1 MATKISK
8 AQVISKAHQR
18 FGDNVKIE
26 YRRLGKET
34 GWYLSG
40 TNYDSCIG
48 KNIDKAWDWLNQ
60 THLYTLFYGYETME
74 TFHGTAREI
83 AREILLLQKEGYL
96 FDDMTLFP
104 YEEVEDF
111 GEEEEIS
118 VKDVLTVEEY
128 EAITG
133 WSPKRQRKIELISL
147 TENYSFLDWTYC
159 GSYYWPLPLSRGR
172 QNRSMNSIC
181 DFDNDDDNTNQYY
194 EVAFKHLLNT
204 VVKIQQT
211 NVIPSLFEKT
221 VVIVH
226 QALKYLSLRC
236 DGANLIDGQGF
247 NKFDAQ
253 IGHYLASLQELT
265 QRQVRTGWVL
275 LKKYRKQ
282 LQEGGIDYDAIPE
295 PPKPTGAQPDR
306 YIAFNTSGQFLV
318 YSHFDDN
325 SEFQNFLAA
334 IRKVSGR
341 YFDYGTKTNVIP
353 RRVESIEA
361 MVEIAQRWHFEFSE
375 AALNAIA
382 EIMEHPEQAEH
393 ARQISLDGNCFRVRF
408 DYEANV
414 IVAMRNVPG
423 RKYQDGYGDSV
434 PLFRNSCIALREVAQ
449 QFNFYVSPEART
461 ALDNPP
467 PEVKQIRAGTDFLV
481 VEYSHHDRDFTAAMK
496 NVPGSRFVKERP
508 DGIAIRYVVLSVD
521 SINRMYDI
529 AKDFGLEITD
539 QASHMMQEAL
549 EQMKA
554 NISASRAENSDFRV
568 GGLGGELR
576 PFQRAGVEYAV
587 KTKRTFLA
595 DEMGLGKTVQALA
608 TIQATDAFPALIVCP
623 ASLKLNWQREAKRWL
638 SGRSVSIF
646 TAAGLAAEI
655 EIINYDILKKNLNLL
670 KMRGFKAVIFDES
683 HALKNRKSQRTE
695 AAAELSKGIE
705 IRLALTG
712 TPVLNRPQE
721 LLSQLKIL
729 GRLDDVGGFW
739 KFAERYCAAQKTR
752 WGWDFSGS
760 ANLTELN
767 EKLRSICYIRRDKES
782 VLTELPSKQR
792 SVISLDIDNR
802 REYQKVERNL
812 IEWLTE
818 QRGEKLAERAQYAE
832 QLVKIEYLKQL
843 AAQGKL
849 SAFFEWIES
858 FLESGEKLVLFAT
871 HQNIID
877 AIAEKFSSA
886 LTLTGETPQT
896 QRQELVDKFQ
906 TDPETK
912 LIVMNMKAGGVGL
925 TLTAA
930 SNVAFLELGW
940 TPADHSQAEDRCHRI
955 GQRSSVNVWY
965 LLANKTIDEE
975 IYQLIDAKRKVVD
988 AATEG
993 GEMEKNRILQ
1003 ELIASLG
1010 VNFEK

>member
-1 MATKISK
+1 MANKISK
-8 AQVISKAHQR
+8 AQLVAKAQSF
-18 FGDNVKIE
+18 FGDNIKIE

-34 GWYLSG
+34 GWYLSRA
-40 TNYDSCIG
+40 NYDSCIG

-211 NVIPSLFEKT
+211 NVIPSLFEKP
-221 VVIVH
+221 IVTIH
-226 QALKYLSLRC
+226 QALKYLSARC
-236 DGANLIDGQGF
+236 DGANAQDGCGF

-253 IGHYLASLQELT
+253 YGQYLASLPELN
-265 QRQVRTGWVL
+265 QRQTHTSWVL

-282 LQEGGIDYDAIPE
+282 LREGGIDYDAIPE
-295 PPKPTGAQPDR
+295 PQPSKNTEDR
-306 YIAFNTSGQFLV
+306 PELYITLNPSGQFKV
-318 YSHFDDN
+318 YSSFTND
-325 SEFQNFLAA
+325 SEFQSFLTA
-334 IRKVSGR
+334 IRQVPGR
-341 YFDYGTKTNVIP
+341 HWDCVTKTNIIP
-353 RRVESIEA
+353 RRVESVQA
-361 MVEIAQRWHFEFSE
+361 MMEFAQRWHFEFSGT
-375 AALNAIA
+375 ALNAIA
-382 EIMEHPEQAEH
+382 EIMEHP
-393 ARQISLDGNCFRVRF
+393 
-408 DYEANV
+408 
-414 IVAMRNVPG
+414 
-423 RKYQDGYGDSV
+423 
-434 PLFRNSCIALREVAQ
+434 PL
-449 QFNFYVSPEART
+449 
-461 ALDNPP
+461 
-467 PEVKQIRAGTDFLV
+467 KQIRAGTDFLV
-481 VEYSHHDRDFTAAMK
+481 LEYPHDRNFTAAMK
-496 NVPGSRFVKERP
+496 NVPGSRFIKERP
-508 DGIAIRYVVLSVD
+508 DGTGVRHVVLSVD
-521 SINRMYDI
+521 SITAMYDI
-529 AKDFGLEITD
+529 AKDFELNITD
-539 QASHMMQEAL
+539 DADRMMQEFL
-549 EQMKA
+549 EQMKT
-554 NISASRAENSDFRV
+554 NISASRAENSEFRV
-568 GGLGGELR
+568 GGLDCELR

-623 ASLKLNWQREAKRWL
+623 ASLKLNWQRETKKWL

-646 TAAGLAAEI
+646 TAKSNPADI
-655 EIINYDILKKNLNLL
+655 EIINYDILKRNLDTL
-670 KMRGFKAVIFDES
+670 KMRGFKAIIFDES
-683 HALKNRKSQRTE
+683 HVLKNGKAQRTK
-695 AAAELSKGIE
+695 AASELSKGIE

-721 LLSQLKIL
+721 LLAQLKIL
-729 GRLDDVGGFW
+729 GRLDDIGGFW
-739 KFAERYCAAQKTR
+739 KFAERYCAAKKTR
-752 WGWDFSGS
+752 WGWDFTGS
-760 ANLTELN
+760 ANLAELN
-767 EKLRSICYIRRDKES
+767 EKLRSTCYIRRDKAS
-782 VLTELPSKQR
+782 VLAELPLKQR
-792 SVISLDIDNR
+792 SVVPLDIDNR
-802 REYQKVERNL
+802 KEYQNVEKDL
-812 IEWLTE
+812 IRWLTK
-818 QRGEKLAERAQYAE
+818 QKGEELAERAKYAE

-849 SAFFEWIES
+849 PALFEWVQS

-886 LTLTGETPQT
+886 LTITGETPQNH
-896 QRQELVDKFQ
+896 RQQIVDKFQ
-906 TDPETK
+906 TDPEAK
-912 LIVMNMKAGGVGL
+912 LLVMNLKAGGVGL

-930 SNVAFLELGW
+930 SNVAFFELGW
-940 TPADHSQAEDRCHRI
+940 TPADHNQAEDRCHRI
-955 GQRSSVNVWY
+955 GQKNSVNIWY
-965 LLANKTIDEE
+965 LLASGTIDEE
-975 IYQLIDAKRKVVD
+975 IYRLIDTKRKIVD

-993 GEMEKNRILQ
+993 GEMEENSILQ
-1003 ELIASLG
+1003 ELIAKWAIG
-1010 VNFEK
+1010 

>member
-1 MATKISK
+1 MATKATKISK
-8 AQVISKAHQR
+8 AQFVAKAQSF
-18 FGDNVKIE
+18 FGDNVKVE
-26 YRRLGKET
+26 YRRATGS
-34 GWYLSG
+34 GWYLCKDNYDCRIG
-40 TNYDSCIG
+40 TNI
-48 KNIDKAWDWLNQ
+48 NEAWDWLNQ
-60 THLYTLFYGYETME
+60 THKFDIQTEVGQIRAGATIQALDPIETD
-74 TFHGTAREI
+74 A
-83 AREILLLQKEGYL
+83 
-96 FDDMTLFP
+96 FP
-104 YEEVEDF
+104 
-111 GEEEEIS
+111 
-118 VKDVLTVEEY
+118 T
-128 EAITG
+128 
-133 WSPKRQRKIELISL
+133 
-147 TENYSFLDWTYC
+147 
-159 GSYYWPLPLSRGR
+159 
-172 QNRSMNSIC
+172 
-181 DFDNDDDNTNQYY
+181 
-194 EVAFKHLLNT
+194 
-204 VVKIQQT
+204 
-211 NVIPSLFEKT
+211 LFEKPLVT
-221 VVIVH
+221 IH
-226 QALKYLSLRC
+226 QALKYLSARC
-236 DGANLIDGQGF
+236 DGANAQDGCGF

-253 IGHYLASLQELT
+253 YGQYLASLPELT
-265 QRQVRTGWVL
+265 QHQARTGWVL

-353 RRVESIEA
+353 RRVESVEA
-361 MVEIAQRWHFEFSE
+361 MVEIAQHWHFEFSG

-393 ARQISLDGNCFRVRF
+393 ARQISLDGNRFRVRF
-408 DYEANV
+408 DYDANV
-414 IVAMRNVPG
+414 IAAMRNVPR

-481 VEYSHHDRDFTAAMK
+481 VEYSHDRDFTAAM
-496 NVPGSRFVKERP
+496 NFPGSRFVEERP
-508 DGIAIRYVVLSVD
+508 DGIAIRHVALSVD
-521 SINRMYDI
+521 SISRMYDI
-529 AKDFGLEITD
+529 ATDFGLKITD
-539 QASHMMQEAL
+539 QADHMMQEAL

-554 NISASRAENSDFRV
+554 NIEASRAENSDLRV
-568 GGLGGELR
+568 EGLGGELR
-576 PFQRAGVEYAV
+576 PFQRAGVAYAIRA
-587 KTKRTFLA
+587 KRAFIA

-608 TIQATDAFPALIVCP
+608 TIQATGAYPALIVCP
-623 ASLKLNWQREAKRWL
+623 ASLKLNWQREAKKWL
-638 SGRSVSIF
+638 PGRSVSIF

-767 EKLRSICYIRRDKES
+767 EKLRSICYIRRDKAG
-782 VLTELPSKQR
+782 VLAELPAKQR

-818 QRGEKLAERAQYAE
+818 QKGEKLAERAKYAE

-849 SAFFEWIES
+849 SALFEWIES

-988 AATEG
+988 VATEG